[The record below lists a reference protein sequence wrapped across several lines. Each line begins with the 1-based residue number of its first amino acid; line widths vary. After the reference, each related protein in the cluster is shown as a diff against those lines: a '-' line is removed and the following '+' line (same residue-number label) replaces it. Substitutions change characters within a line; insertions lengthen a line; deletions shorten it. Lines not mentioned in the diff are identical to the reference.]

1 MADVKNKEFKVSARR
16 QRMSARK
23 ARLVANA
30 IRGRNAAEAVILLE
44 FVHKRSAPIFKKL
57 IESAMANAEVLSNRD
72 GLDVDVGELVISEIY
87 VDEGQRMRRW
97 RPRSRGMANPYTRYT
112 CHMNLTLAGPE
123 EIEEKTNS
131 RPEWRK
137 PKKRM
142 TKDERLA
149 RRDAKIE
156 AKAEALKAQA

>member
-1 MADVKNKEFKVSARR
+1 MADEKKNSEFKVSALR

-23 ARLVANA
+23 ARLVADA
-30 IRGRNAAEAVILLE
+30 VRGRSAVEAAELLQ
-44 FVHKRSAPIFKKL
+44 FVHRRAAPVIKKL
-57 IESAMANAEVLSNRD
+57 IESAMANAEDYGNRKGHD
-72 GLDVDVGELVISEIY
+72 IDTDELVVSEVY

-112 CHMNLTLAGPE
+112 CHMHVTLATPE
-123 EIEEKTNS
+123 HVEEKAS
-131 RPEWRK
+131 GRPEWRK

-142 TKDERLA
+142 SQEERLA
-149 RRDAKIE
+149 RRE

>member
-1 MADVKNKEFKVSARR
+1 MADAKKEFKVSARR

-30 IRGRNAAEAVILLE
+30 IRGRKASEAVILLD

-72 GLDVDVGELVISEIY
+72 GLDVDIDELVISEIY

-112 CHMNLTLAGPE
+112 CHMNLTLADPE
-123 EIEEKTNS
+123 VVEEKGNS
-131 RPEWRK
+131 KPEWRK
-137 PKKRM
+137 PKKRISEE
-142 TKDERLA
+142 DRLA
-149 RRDAKIE
+149 RREAKAE

>member
-1 MADVKNKEFKVSARR
+1 MAEETKTEFKVSALR

-23 ARLVANA
+23 ARLVADA
-30 IRGRNAAEAVILLE
+30 IRGRNAVEATELLQ
-44 FVHKRSAPIFKKL
+44 FVHRRAAPVLKKL
-57 IESAMANAEVLSNRD
+57 IESAMANAEEYGNREGRD
-72 GLDVDVGELVISEIY
+72 LDIEELVIAEAY
-87 VDEGQRMRRW
+87 VNEGQRMRRW

-112 CHMNLTLAGPE
+112 CHMHITLATPE
-123 EIEEKTNS
+123 RVEEKAEG

-142 TKDERLA
+142 SKEERLA
-149 RRDAKIE
+149 RRE